1 MIHWST
7 QHKQCGPRPTL
18 VTVSALPHSLSISDY
33 HGDAQ
38 HYGLY
43 LSVPGDDWQGWNS
56 VQVLA
61 RTYFY
66 KSSKLVARGLIK
78 VRVGSSYARGG
89 GDLMDH
95 QVELD
100 RRMLDWIVGLDTEMN
115 ELVEGS
121 HLYTPK
127 VFCLPWSPTTEQLNY
142 PNIWRKHWA

>member
-1 MIHWST
+1 M
-7 QHKQCGPRPTL
+7 
-18 VTVSALPHSLSISDY
+18 
-33 HGDAQ
+33 
-38 HYGLY
+38 
-43 LSVPGDDWQGWNS
+43 
-56 VQVLA
+56 QVLA

-78 VRVGSSYARGG
+78 VRVGSSYVRGG

-127 VFCLPWSPTTEQLNY
+127 VFCLPLSPDN
-142 PNIWRKHWA
+142 